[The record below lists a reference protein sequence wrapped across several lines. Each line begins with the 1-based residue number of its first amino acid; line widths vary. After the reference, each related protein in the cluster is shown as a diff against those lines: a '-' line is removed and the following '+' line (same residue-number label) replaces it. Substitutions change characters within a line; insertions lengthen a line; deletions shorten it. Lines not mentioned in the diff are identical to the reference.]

1 MNEKIIMGMV
11 APYLKGN
18 TLTYQ
23 EFERIF
29 SMLSL
34 QEQYGVL
41 EILDNNQI
49 ELVEHHINHTE
60 EGRSSEQ
67 VVSEN
72 EDDELELLYEDDI
85 FSNNED
91 DIEDWKTEPGHGE
104 QSTEY
109 LKNRRKVLLSNRVLV
124 RMIQEGDAQAKQDL
138 CTKNHG
144 LVDKWA
150 GIYQRVYGNKMDFED
165 LEQAGMLGM
174 IKAAERFDL
183 NAGTEFSTYAVW
195 WIKQSITREIMDYGY
210 TIRIPVHRMEQIQKV
225 MRLDTKFASETDYA
239 KRMKLISESS
249 GMPVA
254 LVEDCMRL
262 FYQFIKMTSLDLPIG
277 EDEDISLGELVS
289 YEGEMSVEDSVMHQ
303 MLRERLE
310 EVLQTLTQREQ
321 KVLRLRFGL
330 DNGRE
335 RTLEQVGQEFGVTRE
350 RIRQIEAK
358 ALRKL
363 RHPSQSRKFKDFL
376 D

>member
-1 MNEKIIMGMV
+1 MNEKIIMSMV

-34 QEQYGVL
+34 KEQYGVL
-41 EILDNNQI
+41 EILDKNQI
-49 ELVEHHINHTE
+49 ELLESYADVDE
-60 EGRSSEQ
+60 ERKSPEQ
-67 VVSEN
+67 TSDN
-72 EDDELELLYEDDI
+72 EEDEFELLYEDDI
-85 FSNNED
+85 FSGDNDEAD
-91 DIEDWKTEPGHGE
+91 DQKIRSGSEEHK
-104 QSTEY
+104 TEY
-109 LKNRRKVLLSNRVLV
+109 LKVRRKVLLSNRGLI
-124 RMIQEGDAQAKQDL
+124 RMIQEGDDQAKQDL
-138 CTKNHG
+138 CIKNYG

-165 LEQAGMLGM
+165 LEQVGMLGM
-174 IKAAERFDL
+174 IRAAERFDL

-195 WIKQSITREIMDYGY
+195 WIKQAITREIMNHGY
-210 TIRIPVHRMEQIQKV
+210 TIRIPVHMIEQIQKV
-225 MRLDTKFASETDYA
+225 VGLDSKFASETDYR
-239 KRMKLISESS
+239 KRMELISQSS

-262 FYQFIKMTSLDLPIG
+262 FYQFIKATSLDLPIG
-277 EDEDISLGELVS
+277 EDEDITLGELVP
-289 YEGEMSVEDSVMHQ
+289 YENEMSVEDVVAQ
-303 MLRERLE
+303 QVLRERLE
-310 EVLQTLTQREQ
+310 EVLQTLTTREQ

-330 DNGRE
+330 DDGRE

-350 RIRQIEAK
+350 RIRQIEVK

-363 RHPSQSRKFKDFL
+363 RHPSRSRKFKDFL

>member
-18 TLTYQ
+18 TLTYR
-23 EFERIF
+23 EFEQIF
-29 SMLSL
+29 SMLSIK
-34 QEQYGVL
+34 EQYGVL
-41 EILDNNQI
+41 EILDKNQI
-49 ELVEHHINHTE
+49 ELLESHEYADVKESPDQ
-60 EGRSSEQ
+60 SSD
-67 VVSEN
+67 N
-72 EDDELELLYEDDI
+72 EKNEFELLYEDDI
-85 FSNNED
+85 FLD
-91 DIEDWKTEPGHGE
+91 DNGETDDQKTGSEREEHKA
-104 QSTEY
+104 EY
-109 LKNRRKVLLSNRVLV
+109 LKVRRKVLLSNRVLIG
-124 RMIQEGDAQAKQDL
+124 MIQGGDAQAKQDL
-138 CTKNHG
+138 CIKNHG
-144 LVDKWA
+144 LVNKWA

-165 LEQAGMLGM
+165 LEQAGMFGM

-195 WIKQSITREIMDYGY
+195 WIKQAIIREIMDHGY

-225 MRLDTKFASETDYA
+225 MRLDSKFASEKDYR
-239 KRMKLISESS
+239 KRMELISRSS
-249 GMPVA
+249 GMSVA

-262 FYQFIKMTSLDLPIG
+262 FYQFIKTTSLDLPIG
-277 EDEDISLGELVS
+277 EEEETTLGELVP
-289 YEGEMSVEDSVMHQ
+289 YEGEMSVEDAVAQ
-303 MLRERLE
+303 QVLRERLD
-310 EVLQTLTQREQ
+310 EVLQTLSSREQ

-330 DNGRE
+330 DDGRE

-363 RHPSQSRKFKDFL
+363 RHPSRSRKFKDFL

>member
-23 EFERIF
+23 EFEQVF

-34 QEQYGVL
+34 KEQYGVL
-41 EILDNNQI
+41 EILDKNQI
-49 ELVEHHINHTE
+49 ELLESHADAYDKESPEQLPDNE
-60 EGRSSEQ
+60 EEF
-67 VVSEN
+67 
-72 EDDELELLYEDDI
+72 ELLYADDI
-85 FSNNED
+85 FSD
-91 DIEDWKTEPGHGE
+91 DEGE
-104 QSTEY
+104 IDNQEAGSECEEHKTEY
-109 LKNRRKVLLSNRVLV
+109 LIVRRKILLSNIVLIG
-124 RMIQEGDAQAKQDL
+124 MIQEGDAQAKQDL
-138 CTKNHG
+138 CIKNHG
-144 LVDKWA
+144 LVNKWA
-150 GIYQRVYGNKMDFED
+150 GIYQKVYGNKMDFED

-195 WIKQSITREIMDYGY
+195 WIKQAITREIMDHSY

-225 MRLDTKFASETDYA
+225 MRLDSKYANESDYR
-239 KRMKLISESS
+239 KRLELISQES
-249 GMPVA
+249 GMPIA
-254 LVEDCMRL
+254 LVEDCIRL
-262 FYQFIKMTSLDLPIG
+262 FYQYIQATSLDLPIG
-277 EDEDISLGELVS
+277 EEEDTTLGELVT
-289 YEGEMSVEDSVMHQ
+289 YEGEMSVEDAVAHQ
-303 MLRERLE
+303 VLREQLE
-310 EVLQTLTQREQ
+310 EVLQTLTEREE

-330 DNGRE
+330 DDGRE

-363 RHPSQSRKFKDFL
+363 RHPSRSRMFKDFF

>member
-18 TLTYQ
+18 ILTYQ

-34 QEQYGVL
+34 KEQYGVL
-41 EILDNNQI
+41 EILDKNQI
-49 ELVEHHINHTE
+49 ELLESYADVDE
-60 EGRSSEQ
+60 ERKSPEQ
-67 VVSEN
+67 TSDN
-72 EDDELELLYEDDI
+72 EEDEFELLYEDDI
-85 FSNNED
+85 FSGDNDETD
-91 DIEDWKTEPGHGE
+91 DQKIRSESEEHK
-104 QSTEY
+104 TEY
-109 LKNRRKVLLSNRVLV
+109 LKVRRKVLLSNRGLI
-124 RMIQEGDAQAKQDL
+124 RMIQEGDDQAKQDL
-138 CTKNHG
+138 CIKNHG

-165 LEQAGMLGM
+165 LEQVGMLGM
-174 IKAAERFDL
+174 IRAAERFDL

-195 WIKQSITREIMDYGY
+195 WIKQAITREIMNHGY
-210 TIRIPVHRMEQIQKV
+210 TIRIPVHMIEQIQKV
-225 MRLDTKFASETDYA
+225 VGLDSKFASETDYR
-239 KRMKLISESS
+239 KRMELISQSS

-262 FYQFIKMTSLDLPIG
+262 FYQFIKATSLDLPIG
-277 EDEDISLGELVS
+277 EDEDITLGELVP
-289 YEGEMSVEDSVMHQ
+289 YENEMSVEDVVAQ
-303 MLRERLE
+303 QVLRERLE
-310 EVLQTLTQREQ
+310 EMLQTLTTREQ

-330 DNGRE
+330 DDGRE

-350 RIRQIEAK
+350 RIRQIEVK

-363 RHPSQSRKFKDFL
+363 RHPSRSRKFKDFL